1 MEGELMR
8 KIKPSRGFTLVEL
21 LVVIAIIGVLVS
33 MLLPAVQSARSAARL
48 RQCSNHIRQIGLALH
63 GYHDSLGSLPPGYIS
78 NGLVQPLAALPPGGD
93 DDDSFGPPPAPGS
106 RFAEP
111 GPGWGWGAH
120 ILDWLE
126 QSQVKSTINF
136 SADIGG
142 QTASTAFLRVFVC
155 PSDVGPNAIEVKNA
169 NDNLLGSVARAN
181 FVAMFGTSEILD
193 VPDYGEGLFFRN
205 SHIRFAEITDGTSNT
220 FAIGE
225 RASNLA
231 YATWTGAVNNGI
243 VKNLSRIPGSED
255 QEWPVFVLAHT
266 GTVIE
271 GQLPN
276 NHTGH
281 ADDFTSRHPGGVN
294 FLIADGSVRFI
305 NNNIDEVTWVALG
318 TRAGGEITATGF

>member
-1 MEGELMR
+1 MR
-8 KIKPSRGFTLVEL
+8 TSRQPSGFTLVEL
-21 LVVIAIIGVLVS
+21 LVVIAIIGVLLS
-33 MLLPAVQSARSAARL
+33 MLLPAVQSARAAARL
-48 RQCSNHIRQIGLALH
+48 RQCSNHLRQIGLGLH
-63 GYHDSLGSLPPGYIS
+63 GYHDSLGSLPPAYVSTG
-78 NGLVQPLAALPPGGD
+78 VLPPVSTITSWGD
-93 DDDSFGPPPAPGS
+93 NDDHFGPPTPRN

-126 QSQVKSTINF
+126 QSAVKNAINY

-142 QTASTAFLRVFVC
+142 QTASTAFLRVFIC
-155 PSDVGPNAIEVKNA
+155 PSDTGPNTIEVKDARGNV
-169 NDNLLGSVARAN
+169 LGSVARAN
-181 FVAMFGTSEILD
+181 YVAMFGTSEILD

-205 SHIRFAEITDGTSNT
+205 SHIRFAEITDGTSHT
-220 FAIGE
+220 FANGE

-243 VKNLSRIPGSED
+243 VKNLSRIPGADD
-255 QEWPVFVLAHT
+255 QEWPVFVVAHT

-294 FLIADGSVRFI
+294 FLFADGSVRFI
-305 NNNIDEVTWVALG
+305 HNNIDEVTWVGLG
-318 TRAGGEITATGF
+318 TRAGGEALASEF